1 MANEYRAT
9 RVVAIYPTVTLA
21 YFLEPGY
28 TWTYCVLLR
37 NLRSDCCQC
46 YAIFPR
52 VDVHGH
58 VPDHVLYMKF
68 SANNSRQNKEKNIY
82 ISYIHVDKILTRK
95 SRQKKSTELR

>member
-1 MANEYRAT
+1 MANEYKAT
-9 RVVAIYPTVTLA
+9 RVVATYPTVTLA

-28 TWTYCVLLR
+28 TWAYCVLLR

-68 SANNSRQNKEKNIY
+68 SANGENNIN
-82 ISYIHVDKILTRK
+82 ISYIYVDKILTRK
-95 SRQKKSTELR
+95 SRQKKSPELR

>member
-9 RVVAIYPTVTLA
+9 RFEAIYPTMTLA

-28 TWTYCVLLR
+28 TWAYCVLLR

-68 SANNSRQNKEKNIY
+68 SASNSRQNKEKNIN
-82 ISYIHVDKILTRK
+82 ISYIFVDKILTRK
-95 SRQKKSTELR
+95 SRQKKSPELR